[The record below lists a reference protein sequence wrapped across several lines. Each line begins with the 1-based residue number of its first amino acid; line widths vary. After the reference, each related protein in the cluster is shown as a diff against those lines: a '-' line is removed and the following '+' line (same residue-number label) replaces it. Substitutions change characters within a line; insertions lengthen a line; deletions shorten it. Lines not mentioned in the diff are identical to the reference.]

1 MCVCVRARAEEV
13 EVRGMIDDKFVYI
26 NIVCFDVE
34 SFSLS
39 MKCTLLGLTGEMAL
53 NDPIVIII
61 YYNRVI
67 IFHVKYKTYV

>member
-1 MCVCVRARAEEV
+1 MCVCARAEEV